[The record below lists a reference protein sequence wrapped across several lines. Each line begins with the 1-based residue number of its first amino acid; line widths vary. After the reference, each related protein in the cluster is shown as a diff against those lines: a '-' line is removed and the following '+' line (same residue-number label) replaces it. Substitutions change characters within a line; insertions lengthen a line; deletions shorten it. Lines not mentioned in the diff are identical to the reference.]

1 MPESRKRKPRKGTP
15 PNPAKKRLAQIDPH
29 KPWKPSW
36 WVLWGF
42 ITVIG
47 ELILIFLVK
56 GQIVKPSTLQVIV
69 IAVCIPLVAHLLV
82 SGLRTLL
89 FVTSR

>member
-1 MPESRKRKPRKGTP
+1 MPESKKRAPRK
-15 PNPAKKRLAQIDPH
+15 NKSANSAKKRLAQIDPRG
-29 KPWKPSW
+29 PWKPSW

-42 ITVIG
+42 ISVIG
-47 ELILIFLVK
+47 ELILIFLVR
-56 GQIVKPSTLQVIV
+56 GQVVRLSTLQIVVIG
-69 IAVCIPLVAHLLV
+69 VCIPLLAHLMV

>member
-1 MPESRKRKPRKGTP
+1 MPESRKRKPRKDP
-15 PNPAKKRLAQIDPH
+15 ARNSAKKRLARIDPRQ
-29 KPWKPSW
+29 PWKPSW

-47 ELILIFLVK
+47 ELILIFLVR
-56 GQIVKPSTLQVIV
+56 GQVVKPSTLQIVVIG
-69 IAVCIPLVAHLLV
+69 VCIPLVAHLLV